1 MWVIRKLQKT
11 EVRSPRSRLR
21 WFWDLPFSPS
31 SLSQTSIF
39 QLALSESSLIRCIL
53 LPRAVSFSVKILDV
67 AKARCRT
74 ILRGRLTFFTSTLRS
89 RRLTFCS
96 KPALPLHRCEQRIRP
111 GESSIQEGCRNE
123 LTAFDSAQ
131 IANYE
136 PLQGAVPRSATMLRC
151 RHRRLPA
158 LGFDSSVDASISP
171 TELQSRNAA
180 CIGDLGIRFTSLQDP
195 IKAAASSSSRRR
207 TSCEGSPTKRGAAS
221 GFISRVPHGERRHD
235 I

>member
-1 MWVIRKLQKT
+1 MRSRSRGSLGAPHRFPSAVLQQRKNKTSADAPMWVIRKLQKT

-111 GESSIQEGCRNE
+111 GESSFQEGCRNE
-123 LTAFDSAQ
+123 LTAF
-131 IANYE
+131 E
-136 PLQGAVPRSATMLRC
+136 
-151 RHRRLPA
+151 
-158 LGFDSSVDASISP
+158 
-171 TELQSRNAA
+171 
-180 CIGDLGIRFTSLQDP
+180 IGR
-195 IKAAASSSSRRR
+195 AH
-207 TSCEGSPTKRGAAS
+207 
-221 GFISRVPHGERRHD
+221 V
-235 I
+235 